1 MAALSFPYRGDCSAT
16 LCLSPPSLYLH
27 AYEIASWLARQR
39 LAWRPVRFWL
49 VVGRRRAI
57 GRASEGR
64 IQKRTEDG
72 GGGEDK
78 ISSLLSLSVSLPL
91 FSAPVRER
99 VDYLEYD
106 RHSLCLVGKEGGTN
120 WQRWECV
127 GNPWQ
132 LRGGLI
138 LEHCFAV
145 ERPSKFD
152 LSLSLISPRARASPP
167 GGIEYQRVFTIVNCS
182 SCSLP
187 LAGRASSYNNV
198 SPPAP
203 HSLRAR
209 YPVLT

>member
-1 MAALSFPYRGDCSAT
+1 MLGRDWRGVPSAFG
-16 LCLSPPSLYLH
+16 SS
-27 AYEIASWLARQR
+27 S
-39 LAWRPVRFWL
+39 V
-49 VVGRRRAI
+49 VVGQSGERARGAFKRGLKTAAAAKTKYRRY
-57 GRASEGR
+57 
-64 IQKRTEDG
+64 
-72 GGGEDK
+72 
-78 ISSLLSLSVSLPL
+78 SLGLSLPL
-91 FSAPVRER
+91 FSTPVRER